1 MNIDELLLEAEQG
14 KRSPILA
21 RITKEALPFW
31 EGCETKVL
39 NGTSIKPYVVMRLLK
54 EHFNVKISES
64 AIRNHFENLAASN
77 GK

>member
-31 EGCETKVL
+31 EGC
-39 NGTSIKPYVVMRLLK
+39 N
-54 EHFNVKISES
+54 
-64 AIRNHFENLAASN
+64 
-77 GK
+77 